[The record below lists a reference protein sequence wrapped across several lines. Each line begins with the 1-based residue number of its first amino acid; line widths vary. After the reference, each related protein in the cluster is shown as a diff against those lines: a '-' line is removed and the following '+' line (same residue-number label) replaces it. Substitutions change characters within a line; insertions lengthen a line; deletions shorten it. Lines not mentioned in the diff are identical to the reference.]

1 MNQNIHDPRIDVS
14 LRFSVNWKKVARHV
28 DRLQKQLAKAI
39 EEGNKRLARYLKQLI
54 RNSFYVRIL
63 AVRKIT
69 QQNAGKN
76 TPGIDQEIYNTPEKR
91 DNLVGDVQ
99 LTRKPLPVKR
109 IYIPKAN
116 GKTRPLGIPTIHDR
130 VCQEI
135 HKSAMEPEWDV
146 QFENHSYGF
155 RPAYSTKDA
164 IEQIFILLARRSS
177 PAWIIEGDIKGYFD
191 NIDHEKLL
199 KKLAPEDQVC
209 IQRILKAPV
218 IEPGK
223 GRTETT
229 KGTPQGGVIS
239 PLLANIA
246 IHGLEKYLTS
256 DPTRKYVNIVR
267 YADDFI
273 VTCRTKEQAETLV
286 PIITKWLEEN
296 VGVELNREKTKI
308 THIDEGFI
316 FLGFHF
322 RKYKGK
328 LLIKPDS
335 RKVKSFLRNVREYLK
350 DNKQAKQETV
360 IKHLNPKIRGFA
372 EYYKNVIS
380 SQTFTAID
388 SAIWYKLWKWAK
400 RRHPTKS
407 KQWIRDQYFQRI
419 GNRRWTFATKDKETI
434 LQYAGD
440 IKITRHIKIQKG
452 RSVFRP
458 DDAEYFS
465 NRWKFQTLKHFKGP
479 YREIL
484 RKTDCRCWFCKQ
496 PITEEHWK
504 TNSKHPTRRIEFHHA
519 IPKEHGGND
528 TIENLFAVHAW
539 CHTQHH
545 RKFKNCLPL
554 HPTKYLTENERMVD
568 GKVIVTGKLK
578 EVQCL
583 DFITDD

>member
-1 MNQNIHDPRIDVS
+1 MNKTNHDPTVDVS
-14 LRFSVNWKKVARHV
+14 LRFSVNWGKVKRHV
-28 DRLQKQLAKAI
+28 DRLQKRLAKAI
-39 EEGNKRLARYLKQLI
+39 EEKNKRFVRYLKHIL
-54 RNSFYVRIL
+54 RNSLYVRIQ

-76 TPGIDQEIYNTPEKR
+76 TPGIDQKIYNTPEKR
-91 DNLVGDVQ
+91 EHLVKEVQ
-99 LTRKPLPVKR
+99 LTREPLPVKR

-135 HKSAMEPEWDV
+135 HKTAMEPEWDV

-164 IEQIFILLARRSS
+164 IEQTFTLLSKRNS
-177 PAWIIEGDIKGYFD
+177 PAWVIEGDIKGYFD

-199 KKLAPEDQVC
+199 KKLAPEDRVC

-229 KGTPQGGVIS
+229 KGAPQGGVIS

-246 IHGLEKYLTS
+246 IHGMENYLTN
-256 DPTRKYVNIVR
+256 DPTSKYINIVR

-273 VTCRTKEQAETLV
+273 ITCRTKEQAEDLI
-286 PIITKWLEEN
+286 PIITEWLKEN

-308 THIDEGFI
+308 THIDEGFT
-316 FLGFHF
+316 FLGFHI

-328 LLIKPDS
+328 LLTKPDKK
-335 RKVKSFLRNVREYLK
+335 KVELFLKDIGEYLK
-350 DNKQAKQETV
+350 NNKQTKQETV
-360 IKHLNPKIRGFA
+360 INNLNPKIRGFT
-372 EYYKNVIS
+372 EYYKNAVS
-380 SQTFTAID
+380 SKTFSAID
-388 SAIWYKLWKWAK
+388 SAIWYKLWRWAK
-400 RRHPTKS
+400 RRHPNKS
-407 KQWIRDQYFQRI
+407 KQWIKERYFQRI
-419 GNRRWTFATKDKETI
+419 GKRSWTFATKGKETI
-434 LQYAGD
+434 LQYAQD
-440 IKITRHIKIQKG
+440 VKITRHIKIQKG
-452 RSVFRP
+452 RSIYRES
-458 DDAEYFS
+458 DSEYFL
-465 NRWKFQTLKHFKGP
+465 NRWKLQMLKHFTGP

-484 RKTDCRCWFCKQ
+484 RKTDCRCWFCRN

-504 TNSKHPTRRIEFHHA
+504 TNRKHPTRRIEFHHA

-539 CHTQHH
+539 CHIQHH

-554 HPTKYLTENERMVD
+554 HPAEYLTENERIVD
-568 GKVIVTGKLK
+568 GKIVITGK
-578 EVQCL
+578 
-583 DFITDD
+583 